1 MSEQPQSFTVRRPVA
16 VLMVAIAA
24 VVFGFFSY
32 GRLPVT
38 LMPELTYPTLTVR
51 TEYPGAAPEE
61 VENDVSRPVEEALG
75 VVSGLRRI
83 SSISRAGISDVVLEL
98 SWDTDVHQA
107 TQDVLERLDLVF
119 LPDDAERPLI
129 LHYDPSLDPVMEL
142 SLAGEGGRYAGEEGL
157 RRLRRLADLQI
168 KRAIEPIK
176 GVAAVRVRGGLE
188 EEIHVRLDED
198 KLIRSGLSIQQVIER
213 LGQENINVAGGT
225 IKEGRTEYMVRT
237 LNEYQD
243 LGQISDTV
251 VARLDGRDVRIGDL
265 GSVRW
270 AHKEREILTR
280 TDGGESVQID
290 VFKEADANIVA
301 LAGSVR
307 AAIGEL
313 DVAKVD
319 AEGEEAVGTGAAQRG
334 RRRGPGGPG
343 GPGGMPAAGLAET
356 LYRAEGA
363 RLAVVADR
371 SLFIES
377 SISEV
382 RNTAVLGGLL
392 AVMVLYLFLRNF
404 KTTAIIAVSIPISLL
419 ITFAP
424 LNMLGVSLNIMS
436 LGGLALG
443 IGMLVDS
450 SIVVLESIFRCREEG
465 DSVVAAAVRGTA
477 EVRSAV
483 VASTLTT
490 IAVFFPMVFV
500 EGVAGEAFGDLGLAV
515 VISLLASL
523 AVAVWFIP
531 MLASRRGISRGRVVD
546 ARASRPWRSTA
557 AYRDSLRECRRR
569 VMGRRLPWRWLQA
582 LVWLPLYAL
591 WRSLRLAFAWPRELL
606 VDSRSWSRLSARRRA
621 MRRWRRW
628 ADRRRRRWRRVIAV
642 RAWFSRWLRL
652 LASLPH
658 EALSV
663 ALGAYRAFIRDLAGY
678 GRRMRATVRRPGL
691 WKLVR
696 LTLLALLLPLFFV
709 YLLLR
714 LVLGTLFELIGKV
727 FLAVLIA
734 AAWLGRSPL
743 GRGAARGLGRLAA
756 VPLGLASRLLDALR
770 SGYPKVI
777 RWALGHTAA
786 VVVLVTA
793 VVVVT
798 VGAARGLDTELLPE
812 VHQGEFTFEVAL
824 PVGTPLEQTDSVL
837 APVERAIL
845 AEREHIQALILTV
858 GFDAANSQR
867 ADEGEHSARFKVLLE
882 PVELTTADRLTGLFT
897 GAGGTEER
905 EQEVIVR
912 IRRRL
917 AEIPD
922 LEARVV
928 RPVLFS
934 SRTPI
939 EVEVHGDDL
948 ARLKRYGEEAR
959 RVLAAL
965 PELTDVEATLK
976 TGAPEVQIVYDR
988 ERLARYGLDLRQVAE
1003 AVRNQVKGFEATR
1016 FNLHDRRVPIVA
1028 RLAEGDRETVGE
1040 VRELV
1045 VNTGAARSIP
1055 LAAVADVTLGEGPSE
1070 VRRVDGRRVALIEAN
1085 IAEGSLGSA
1094 VEAIESALS
1103 GRIEWPADMTFFI
1116 AGQNEEWQRSRSSL
1130 FLALGLSIFLVY
1142 VIMAAQFESL
1152 LQPLVIMLTIPLAF
1166 FGTAVALAAL
1176 DISVSVV
1183 VVLGMIMLAGIVV
1196 NNAIVLVDYVNTLR
1210 GRGLAR
1216 DEAIVAAGEA
1226 RLRPILMTTATTVL
1240 GLAPMALGLGDGAE
1254 IRTPMAIAVISGLI
1268 TSTVLTLIVVPSVYA
1283 VLDRAKDRL
1292 LGRAEPA
1299 AAAGERG
1306 EAEGGL
1312 MPDPTG
1318 PAVPAS

>member
-1 MSEQPQSFTVRRPVA
+1 VSEQPQSFTVRRPVA

-98 SWDTDVHQA
+98 SWDTEVHQA

-142 SLAGEGGRYAGEEGL
+142 SLAGEGDRYAGEEGL
-157 RRLRRLADLQI
+157 RRLRRLADLQV
-168 KRAIEPIK
+168 KRALEPIK

-243 LGQISDTV
+243 LGQIADTV

-265 GSVRW
+265 GTVRW

-319 AEGEEAVGTGAAQRG
+319 AEGEEAAGTGAAQRG

-343 GPGGMPAAGLAET
+343 GPGGVPAAGLAET

-363 RLAVVADR
+363 KLAVVADR

-392 AVMVLYLFLRNF
+392 AVLVLYLFLRNF

-424 LNMLGVSLNIMS
+424 LNILGVSLNIMS

-477 EVRSAV
+477 EVRGAV

-531 MLASRRGISRGRVVD
+531 MLASRKGMD
-546 ARASRPWRSTA
+546 LA
-557 AYRDSLRECRRR
+557 AGAPAD
-569 VMGRRLPWRWLQA
+569 GRRLLSWNA
-582 LVWLPLYAL
+582 G
-591 WRSLRLAFAWPRELL
+591 RLF
-606 VDSRSWSRLSARRRA
+606 
-621 MRRWRRW
+621 
-628 ADRRRRRWRRVIAV
+628 
-642 RAWFSRWLRL
+642 
-652 LASLPH
+652 
-658 EALSV
+658 
-663 ALGAYRAFIRDLAGY
+663 GRDLAGY
-678 GRRMRATVRRPGL
+678 GRRMRATVRRPGF
-691 WKLVR
+691 WKLVP
-696 LTLLALLLPLFFV
+696 LALLALGLPLFLV

-714 LVLGTLFELIGKV
+714 LVLASLFELIGKL

-734 AAWLGRSPL
+734 GAWLGRSAV
-743 GRGAARGLGRLAA
+743 GHGAARGFGLLVA
-756 VPLGLASRLLDALR
+756 VPLKLATRLLDALR

-786 VVVLVTA
+786 VVVLVAA

-798 VGAARGLDTELLPE
+798 VGAGRGLDTELLPE

-824 PVGTPLEQTDSVL
+824 PVGTPLEQTDAVL

-905 EQEVIVR
+905 EQEVIAR

-948 ARLKRYGEEAR
+948 TRLKRYGEEAR

-1103 GRIEWPADMTFFI
+1103 GRLEWPADMTYFI

-1210 GRGLAR
+1210 GRGLGR

-1312 MPDPTG
+1312 MPDPSG